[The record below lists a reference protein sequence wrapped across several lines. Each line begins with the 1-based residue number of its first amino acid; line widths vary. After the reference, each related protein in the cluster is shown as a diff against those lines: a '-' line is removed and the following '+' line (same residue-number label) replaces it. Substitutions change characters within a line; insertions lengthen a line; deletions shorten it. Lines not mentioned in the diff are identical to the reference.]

1 MYRGEHKMI
10 SEQIPTTPADQ
21 VVQFGMLYE
30 KYIFEQLVCRLVR
43 ELNLKTVCEFPY
55 NRLMGDN
62 NSEYFEKY
70 GCQVT
75 RIRTHEHSNT
85 KYDLVWN
92 FCEFEQ
98 IASSEYILSRMKKLS
113 NNYLLVITQNLYNV
127 MMYHCWYHLIK
138 GRAWDHGRL
147 DKINYLAL
155 KGEYARNNIKLLET
169 GAFDVP
175 WFVLDFYEG
184 GKFFRG
190 LAPKTLIDT
199 REIRES
205 FFEKLPKPI
214 KILLAHHHYALGQ
227 AGE

>member
-1 MYRGEHKMI
+1 MI
-10 SEQIPTTPADQ
+10 SEQIPTTPEDQ
-21 VVQFGMLYE
+21 ITQFGMLYE
-30 KYIFEQLVCRLVR
+30 KYVFEQLVRKLVR
-43 ELNLKTVCEFPY
+43 YLNLKTVCEFPY

-75 RIRTHEHSNT
+75 RIRTEEQVSDNT

-98 IASSEYILSRMKKLS
+98 IASSEYILSRMKSLS
-113 NNYLLVITQNLYNV
+113 SNYLLVITQNLFNV
-127 MMYHCWYHLIK
+127 MLYHYWYHILK
-138 GRAWDHGRL
+138 RRAWDHGKM
-147 DKINYLAL
+147 DKMNYLAL
-155 KGEYARNNIKLLET
+155 KKEYARNNIRLLET

-199 REIRES
+199 QQEIRES
-205 FFEKLPKPI
+205 FFEKLPKPV

-227 AGE
+227 KSDWV